1 MSIESE
7 LNASETAERAPTE
20 YKPLP
25 TAQDLNPPE
34 KPKEYDDS
42 LESVHEAARD
52 LSKAREEGRVPQA
65 EAETVRDYHWQ
76 NGQGKKVAAEY
87 EVDAKRAA
95 DDLTRVREQEVA
107 AANQDLNAQQV
118 DAIRQGY
125 QEAQQPAQPEAQP
138 QPEAQATAE
147 QQSPDDA
154 VVEEVRRV
162 LEANPRV
169 RQALESELQ
178 VTEQHRQAYV
188 SATRTAAQLSAAAMF
203 SQWPELTS
211 LSEAQL
217 PIALQMIQKQD
228 PAKAAAIETAFQKTK
243 GLWQA
248 AKAAEQQHV
257 ATQQKVQDQ
266 QTKAWMAQQD
276 KAYDAA
282 VKDTPEQRAKLGE
295 EAIAM
300 LKEYG
305 ATDSEIAAAWS
316 TPGPFRSAVGQRI
329 LRDAAAHRLAQRGVA
344 EKISKP
350 VPLVQK
356 PGVSRPQDNSEDVS
370 AAMRRFN
377 ANPTPRNAAEI
388 LLARRA
394 AKR

>member
-1 MSIESE
+1 
-7 LNASETAERAPTE
+7 LKAF
-20 YKPLP
+20 
-25 TAQDLNPPE
+25 
-34 KPKEYDDS
+34 
-42 LESVHEAARD
+42 ARPR
-52 LSKAREEGRVPQA
+52 LSKAREEGRVPQV
-65 EAETVRDYHWQ
+65 EADEPTVRDYHWQ
-76 NGQGKKVAAEY
+76 NGQGNKVAAEY
-87 EVDAKRAA
+87 EVDAERAA
-95 DDLTRVREQEVA
+95 EDLTRVRDAEVA
-107 AANQDLNAQQV
+107 AASQDLNAQQV
-118 DAIRQGY
+118 DAIRQSY
-125 QEAQQPAQPEAQP
+125 QEAQQPAQPEAQQQP

-154 VVEEVRRV
+154 VVDEVRRV

-203 SQWPELTS
+203 SQWPELSS
-211 LSEAQL
+211 LTEAQL

-228 PAKAAAIETAFQKTK
+228 PDKAAAIENAFQRTK

-248 AKAAEQQHV
+248 ATAAEQQR
-257 ATQQKVQDQ
+257 AETQARVQTE
-266 QTKAWMAQQD
+266 QTKAWIAQQD

-282 VKDTPEQRAKLGE
+282 VNDTPEQRAKLGA
-295 EAIAM
+295 EAVAM

-305 ATDSEIAAAWS
+305 ATDAEIAAAWNS
-316 TPGPFRSAVGQRI
+316 PGPFRSAVGQRI

-344 EKISKP
+344 DKISKP
-350 VPLVQK
+350 VVPVQR
-356 PGVSRPQDNSEDVS
+356 PGISRPADNSEDVS

-377 ANPTPRNAAEI
+377 ANPTPKNAAEI